1 MNNEQNSGYVFL
13 TKSVA
18 SAKEVLGLTF
28 TTYTY
33 EFLTEHLH
41 MWLNRVT
48 EDPEAKILFEKLDM
62 LLENHTTRELMEPE
76 CCLEG
81 IGQNRYARF
90 VGLFIFLL
98 QLVRDSWKIYGKAV
112 RQNQKNAWRINKSS
126 INYRR
131 LVQLVKTNDV
141 QLVQQTLLE
150 AIISITGSG
159 YYQYFLNSL
168 KRSEQKHD
176 VALTEMGK
184 DPDIALH
191 KNEMVLFVSFRC
203 FVDSTFFLFGQGK
216 EAKGKGQ

>member
-1 MNNEQNSGYVFL
+1 MNNERNSGYVFL

-18 SAKEVLGLTF
+18 TAKEVLGLTF
-28 TTYTY
+28 RTYSY

-48 EDPEAKILFEKLDM
+48 EDPEAEILFENLDM

-76 CCLEG
+76 RCLEG

-98 QLVRDSWKIYGKAV
+98 QLVRDSWKIYGKAL
-112 RQNQKNAWRINKSS
+112 RQRQKNAWQMNKSS

-131 LVQLVKTNDV
+131 WVQLIKTNDV

-176 VALTEMGK
+176 LALTEIGK

-203 FVDSTFFLFGQGK
+203 FVDSTFFLVNSEG
-216 EAKGKGQ
+216 